1 MAAGMDA
8 NPLTG
13 NRDLVIVTAIV
24 WADNHHKNRP
34 LPLGGFAA
42 VTLRFIPQPRRADSI
57 YIAKLSE
64 LHGSVQ
70 QLVSP
75 APRLAPRII
84 PAGSRLGGGGYEP
97 IRSAPT
103 N

>member
-1 MAAGMDA
+1 MDA

-42 VTLRFIPQPRRADSI
+42 VTLRFNPQLRRADSI
-57 YIAKLSE
+57 YIAALSE
-64 LHGSVQ
+64 LRGSVQ

-75 APRLAPRII
+75 APRRAPRVR
-84 PAGSRLGGGGYEP
+84 PAASRVGGEGYEP
-97 IRSAPT
+97 IR
-103 N
+103 